1 MSLEYCIACGEP
13 TGRAGRGDDSLYH
26 DSGAGPYC
34 LECFESVDALTAEL
48 AAVKAER
55 DVALATKDK
64 EIQNLEKKIAEA
76 RIKVLEESCEVLE
89 ESCEVQE
96 FYMHLLRHPGGWS
109 IQGMERAKIEEAWQR
124 RSASNDEL
132 RATYKAA
139 LAAVEGKS

>member
-55 DVALATKDK
+55 DALLGAAINMLKAHMQPLANRP
-64 EIQNLEKKIAEA
+64 ERIANA
-76 RIKVLEESCEVLE
+76 VR
-89 ESCEVQE
+89 
-96 FYMHLLRHPGGWS
+96 
-109 IQGMERAKIEEAWQR
+109 
-124 RSASNDEL
+124 EL
-132 RATYKAA
+132 DAAFVRLYGTDHAKAA
-139 LAAVEGKS
+139 LAAVED